1 MVVQDQLAKASKNL
15 IFSEPFYGLFLI
27 GLNKVYKFDLPTAG
41 VSKNGIGVQLTV
53 NPDFFSGLSIEH
65 RIGLLKHEL
74 LHIAFGH
81 LTIRDLYADKKLF
94 NVAADLEI
102 NQYIDDKYLPEG
114 GLKIEDYPELSL
126 PKKAGTKFYYDALE
140 KAQEDKS
147 CPNLNEL
154 LDRMNGDTEY
164 DHKTWDEFDELSE
177 ADKKL
182 VQKQIEHQIKD
193 TAELTEKRQGSIPGE
208 LADLITNLRHIEPP
222 KFDWKGYL
230 RRFVGNSSIV
240 YTKKL
245 RRKYNKRYSENPGLK
260 IKFKKHIC
268 VGVDTSGS
276 VNNEEL
282 REFMNELTHMHKTGH
297 KITVVQCDTR
307 VNSVEDFNPKKDW
320 EIKGR
325 GGTSFQPVIDHYNKH
340 GRYTALIY
348 LTDGE
353 AYAPDNC
360 PNNTL
365 WVHSSVSDINEELP
379 GKKIKLN

>member
-164 DHKTWDEFDELSE
+164 DHKTWDEFYELSE
-177 ADKKL
+177 ADKK
-182 VQKQIEHQIKD
+182 
-193 TAELTEKRQGSIPGE
+193 
-208 LADLITNLRHIEPP
+208 
-222 KFDWKGYL
+222 
-230 RRFVGNSSIV
+230 
-240 YTKKL
+240 
-245 RRKYNKRYSENPGLK
+245 
-260 IKFKKHIC
+260 
-268 VGVDTSGS
+268 
-276 VNNEEL
+276 
-282 REFMNELTHMHKTGH
+282 
-297 KITVVQCDTR
+297 
-307 VNSVEDFNPKKDW
+307 
-320 EIKGR
+320 
-325 GGTSFQPVIDHYNKH
+325 
-340 GRYTALIY
+340 
-348 LTDGE
+348 
-353 AYAPDNC
+353 
-360 PNNTL
+360 
-365 WVHSSVSDINEELP
+365 
-379 GKKIKLN
+379 